1 MRSKRPPH
9 IGPVQSVLSFTVRLM
24 ISKSSYGS
32 SGGCHAFR
40 NPLEPYLDFEII
52 RGLEALLGSLS
63 FLAPPGS
70 DWAVNCPFRKPNK
83 PLLLLR

>member
-63 FLAPPGS
+63 FLAPPGI
-70 DWAVNCPFRKPNK
+70 
-83 PLLLLR
+83 

>member
-63 FLAPPGS
+63 FLVPPG
-70 DWAVNCPFRKPNK
+70 VGLGR
-83 PLLLLR
+83 LLFLPQIRH